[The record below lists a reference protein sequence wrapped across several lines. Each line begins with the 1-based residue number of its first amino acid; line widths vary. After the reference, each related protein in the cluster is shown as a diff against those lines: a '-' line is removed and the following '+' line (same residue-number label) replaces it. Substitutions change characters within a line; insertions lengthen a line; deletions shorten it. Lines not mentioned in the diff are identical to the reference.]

1 MASGRQLR
9 APLLCGHEQQGAAA
23 SRGRGKQ
30 AIVEADTHTAAL
42 WLGPGERKEMA
53 LALSRRKTLLSKPGG
68 LVKCA
73 KPQDV
78 L

>member
-30 AIVEADTHTAAL
+30 ATVEVDTHTAAL

-53 LALSRRKTLLSKPGG
+53 LLQLYPEGTLCSPSRE
-68 LVKCA
+68 A
-73 KPQDV
+73 W
-78 L
+78 